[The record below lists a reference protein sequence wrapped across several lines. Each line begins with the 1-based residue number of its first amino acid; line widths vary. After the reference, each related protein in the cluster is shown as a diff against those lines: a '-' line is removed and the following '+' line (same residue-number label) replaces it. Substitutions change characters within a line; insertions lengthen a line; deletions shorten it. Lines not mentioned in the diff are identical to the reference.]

1 MAILLLS
8 LALSQSLLCHHH
20 HRCRFSVLYKTLRA
34 RDAVYQFLA
43 LAIINELLLFFTV
56 NPVGNLISRQRKQK
70 ESERELYG
78 SGGTSLARE
87 CECVCVCVCVCIIRW
102 WGGEGA
108 QHNCSFAS
116 FSYVYMEINFYSLT
130 RLCH

>member
-8 LALSQSLLCHHH
+8 LALSQSLLCYRH
-20 HRCRFSVLYKTLRA
+20 HRCRLSVLYKTLRA

-87 CECVCVCVCVCIIRW
+87 C
-102 WGGEGA
+102 
-108 QHNCSFAS
+108 
-116 FSYVYMEINFYSLT
+116 
-130 RLCH
+130 